1 MNKQKIILYAILTF
15 SIFSVVLF
23 SKDTYAYYVP
33 QPVKDRLA
41 DSCQGG
47 RIDEDQ
53 YDSTTPKYFDAY
65 SGNNASLTG
74 NWISSDPDGRD
85 LVSSIYKKEKSFE
98 ISKSN
103 RSFYLNIAAK
113 ACRGAA
119 EASAANVR
127 IQSGQL
133 DADKLEVSGPVSLG
147 STGQGNQIP
156 ARQTVLLRLLK

>member
-53 YDSTTPKYFDAY
+53 YDSTTPKYFDTY

-119 EASAANVR
+119 ES
-127 IQSGQL
+127 
-133 DADKLEVSGPVSLG
+133 
-147 STGQGNQIP
+147 
-156 ARQTVLLRLLK
+156 